1 MIYNGGEKSPP
12 FSFGPLAQLV
22 RALPCHGRG
31 RRFKSVMDR
40 KLPSVL
46 RGEILCYE
54 SQRISLESIDN
65 VSGLCYNSLHDKV
78 SEVHLGVHGRL

>member
-1 MIYNGGEKSPP
+1 
-12 FSFGPLAQLV
+12 
-22 RALPCHGRG
+22 
-31 RRFKSVMDR
+31 MDR

-46 RGEILCYE
+46 RGANLCYE

-78 SEVHLGVHGRL
+78 SEVYLGVHKRM

>member
-1 MIYNGGEKSPP
+1 
-12 FSFGPLAQLV
+12 
-22 RALPCHGRG
+22 
-31 RRFKSVMDR
+31 MDR

-78 SEVHLGVHGRL
+78 SEVHLGVHKRM